1 MVGAGIFRDSFRIF
15 ADRTKLINAEV
26 CCRTK
31 YNNVGYNDLNYKE
44 AVARKKQFEKVAML
58 FNFNLPISC
67 NGTKSFK
74 KRCYQFLP

>member
-44 AVARKKQFEKVAML
+44 EVARKKHFEKVAML
-58 FNFNLPISC
+58 FNFNLPILC
-67 NGTKSFK
+67 AGTKSFK
-74 KRCYQFLP
+74 KMCYQFLP